1 MPNYTAHRTGDY
13 TGDPRKRALGWMSFL
28 SSTMVLAEWTPVG
41 DVDPH
46 GTDHLLLQVDGV
58 AHADRSNRR
67 AQTITVAV
75 GHVPRVC
82 AIYIPA
88 QVDYDGLYDP
98 TGGDPLAENCYLRVP
113 IFGAVILLGVGNIGQ
128 LSGVNASQ
136 LREGN
141 RSLLSAGMGVN

>member
-1 MPNYTAHRTGDY
+1 MSNYTAHRTGDY
-13 TGDPRKRALGWMSFL
+13 IGDPRKRARGWMSFL
-28 SSTMVLAEWTPVG
+28 SDTMILVEWTPIG

-46 GTDHLLLQVDGV
+46 GTDHLLLQIDGV
-58 AHADRSNRR
+58 AHADRSNRQ
-67 AQTITVAV
+67 AQTITVVA
-75 GHVPRVC
+75 GHVPHVC
-82 AIYIPA
+82 AIYIPV

-113 IFGAVILLGVGNIGQ
+113 IFGAVILLAIGNVGQ

-141 RSLLSAGMGVN
+141 RSLLRAGMGVN